1 MAFDIKFDLHQLTV
15 DASKKLQL
23 SRCFSGWGSSR
34 CSFSSRSSFSSRC
47 SGWSW
52 SRSSF
57 GGDSAAVN
65 YGAAA
70 TGATARNNFATT
82 GFTSWSSFASWS
94 ATAASLSS
102 AACLQAS
109 QQALRA
115 AWWASWFANRSCFA
129 ASCWS
134 WFANWS
140 WFTYWSWFASGF
152 ASRSS
157 TAALLSSHLGAKTCQ
172 KTWLAATTWIWFANW
187 SWFANRCWLA
197 YRSSFASWCTSIS
210 SSAATSVVQA
220 SEQAGSAASCSTAA
234 ASPTSFYI
242 TAVHRQTS
250 KQHCGDDRHSTPKSS
265 VHLSSNPQCRQ

>member
-34 CSFSSRSSFSSRC
+34 CSFSGRCRSSFSS
-47 SGWSW
+47 WSW

-65 YGAAA
+65 YSASTAFA
-70 TGATARNNFATT
+70 TGRNN
-82 GFTSWSSFASWS
+82 FASWS

-109 QQALRA
+109 QQTLRA
-115 AWWASWFANRSCFA
+115 AWWASFFAYGSWFA
-129 ASCWS
+129 
-134 WFANWS
+134 ANWS
-140 WFTYWSWFASGF
+140 WFTYRSWFASGF
-152 ASRSS
+152 ANRSS

-187 SWFANRCWLA
+187 LAYRSWFANRSW
-197 YRSSFASWCTSIS
+197 FASWFACIS
-210 SSAATSVVQA
+210 SATASVLQA
-220 SEQAGSAASCSTAA
+220 S
-234 ASPTSFYI
+234 
-242 TAVHRQTS
+242 
-250 KQHCGDDRHSTPKSS
+250 
-265 VHLSSNPQCRQ
+265 